1 MLAVMV
7 SRLAHKT
14 AEAFLDAYL
23 RELSAV
29 GGRSP
34 YTIRNYRNDIG
45 DFLRWSD
52 ERHLDPLQTTRQLFR
67 EYLGE
72 VKARGMVAASITRR
86 TSTVQIGRA
95 HV

>member
-7 SRLAHKT
+7 SRPAHKT

-45 DFLRWSD
+45 DFLRWS
-52 ERHLDPLQTTRQLFR
+52 
-67 EYLGE
+67 
-72 VKARGMVAASITRR
+72 AA
-86 TSTVQIGRA
+86 V
-95 HV
+95 V